1 MERARELL
9 VEGELNVSAI
19 ARVVGYSSLSHFVN
33 EFKRY
38 LGVTPRSYADSQ
50 RDVVPLRMDLSTGRV
65 QG

>member
-9 VEGELNVSAI
+9 VEGEMNVGAI
-19 ARVVGYSSLSHFVN
+19 ARTVGYSSLSHCVN

-38 LGVTPRSYADSQ
+38 FGVTPRSYADSQ
-50 RDVVPLRMDLSTGRV
+50 HDVVPLRMDLSTRRV